1 LSSHPF
7 NEQSATHQY
16 LEEAYQESE
25 RRFQAVWEA
34 ASDAMALSTPDGIV
48 LAANPA
54 YYQLYGYTPEEV
66 IGHNFSLIFP
76 KEQREWAQELYN
88 YIFQSPTIGPPIET
102 TIVRA
107 DGTER
112 IVESSY
118 SFLTKNGARTAML
131 SIVRDITERKK
142 TEEALRESERK
153 LNLAL
158 EIAQL
163 GTWDWDVVS
172 NTVRLSANLESALGL
187 APRTAAA
194 SETFLNL
201 VHPEDRPLV
210 TELAKCA
217 LEEGTDYQLEFRI
230 IRSDGIMQWI
240 ATQGEVLYN
249 EEGKPVRMIGV
260 SMDVTRQ
267 KEVG

>member
-1 LSSHPF
+1 MSSHPF
-7 NEQSATHQY
+7 NEPSAAHQY

-34 ASDAMALSTPDGIV
+34 ATDAMALSTPDGIV

-54 YYQLYGYTPEEV
+54 YYRLYGYTPEEV
-66 IGHNFSLIFP
+66 IGHDFSLIFP

-88 YIFQSPTIGPPIET
+88 YIFQSPTIGPAVEAV
-102 TIVRA
+102 IVRA

-118 SFLTKNGARTAML
+118 SFLTQMGTRTAML

-142 TEEALRESERK
+142 TEEALRESELK
-153 LNLAL
+153 LNIAL

-172 NTVRLSANLESALGL
+172 NTVRLSANLESTLGL
-187 APRTAAA
+187 APRTVA
-194 SETFLNL
+194 SYEAFLNL
-201 VHPEDRPLV
+201 VHPEDRPLIA
-210 TELAKCA
+210 EAAKRA
-217 LEEGTDYQLEFRI
+217 LEEGTDYKLEFRI
-230 IRSDGIMQWI
+230 IRPDGIVQWI
-240 ATQGEVLYN
+240 AAQGEALY
-249 EEGKPVRMIGV
+249 EEGKLIRMIGV
-260 SMDVTRQ
+260 SMDITKH